1 MTKTGKDIKLAA
13 KLLKQ
18 GKLVAIPTETVYGLG
33 ADAFNPTAVARIF
46 EEKKRPSFDP
56 LIVHIAD
63 LNMLDKLFEKP
74 INPKVFALANAFLPG
89 ALTIVHRKNNSV
101 PDIVTSGL
109 PSVAARM
116 PSHAVA
122 QEVIR
127 RSRTAIAAPSANLFG
142 HLSPTRA
149 QHVAKQGMNL
159 DYILD
164 GGDADFGIESTV
176 VAVHNDT
183 VTLLRPGAISI
194 EQLRKIVP
202 EIVPISEVKET
213 EMESPGLLKSH
224 YSPRK
229 PLYILSENDNS
240 LSENA
245 GLIAV
250 SPNSTNL
257 TATQTMYLSENG
269 DLLQVAANLFSAL
282 HVMEENDAVSEIY
295 VQSVPEIGIGV
306 AIMDR
311 LRKAAYQY
319 L

>member
-1 MTKTGKDIKLAA
+1 MTNIGKDIALAA
-13 KLLKQ
+13 ELIKQ

-33 ADAFNPTAVARIF
+33 ADAFNPVAVARIF

-63 LNMLDKLFEKP
+63 IAMLDKLFEHP
-74 INPKVFALANAFLPG
+74 ISDKVYSLAKAFMPG
-89 ALTIVHRKNNSV
+89 ALTIVHRKNASV

-109 PSVAARM
+109 SSVAVRM
-116 PSHAVA
+116 PSHPMAR
-122 QEVIR
+122 EVIR
-127 RSRTAIAAPSANLFG
+127 LSGTSVAAPSANLFG
-142 HLSPTRA
+142 HLSPTKA
-149 QHVAKQGMNL
+149 SHVAKQGMHV

-176 VAVHNDT
+176 VSVHHDS

-194 EQLRKIVP
+194 EELREVVP
-202 EIVPISEVKET
+202 EIKTISEVNET

-229 PLYILSENDNS
+229 PLFILTGEEKM
-240 LSENA
+240 LPQNA

-250 SPNSTNL
+250 SPNSIDLKTSQML
-257 TATQTMYLSENG
+257 YLSDKG
-269 DLLQVAANLFSAL
+269 DLLQLASNLFSAL
-282 HVMEENDAVSEIY
+282 HTMEENELVSEIY
-295 VQSVPEIGIGV
+295 VQAVPETGIGV

-311 LRKAAYQY
+311 LRKAAFQY